1 MTEKMNTNPSVSE
14 ANAEIMTA
22 AADTTSV
29 VSAADAEM
37 HASSEAC
44 ETAAAVE
51 AVRTPHPLSI
61 DEIKEIIPHRYP
73 FLLIDQVVDYEPGKF
88 ADARKCVTVNE
99 PFFQGH
105 FPQYPVM
112 PGVLII
118 EALAQTGAVAL
129 LSMPANKGKIALFGG
144 IKNARF
150 KKQVRPGDVLELHC
164 ELTRMHGPVGMGTA
178 VATVNGK
185 TAVQA
190 ELTFAVQ

>member
-1 MTEKMNTNPSVSE
+1 MTEEMNTNPSVSE
-14 ANAEIMTA
+14 ADAEMMTA
-22 AADTTSV
+22 PAATTSAV
-29 VSAADAEM
+29 DAEM
-37 HASSEAC
+37 HASSEAG
-44 ETAAAVE
+44 ETAATVE
-51 AVRTPHPLSI
+51 AVRTAHPLSV

-129 LSMPANKGKIALFGG
+129 LSMPANQGKIALFGG